1 MLLYLFS
8 GTLIG
13 KCTNIL
19 CIYSDRFQNMGN
31 PVHRNR
37 HLFHDRLAVVFIPYC
52 CPKHF
57 FLNDISHLL
66 RRIVS
71 VLLRVSGEHRGQ
83 GTHSAAMERKIFIFL
98 PRFLMLSE
106 DSEVPDAFISVYR
119 HCDLTHIGVWR
130 QAGFRRRHRFG
141 LCRRRRR
148 QRQRQNEG
156 QRPNYFVSCVSSYF
170 K

>member
-1 MLLYLFS
+1 MTLPVSVSPRRTIVCLLRDHLVVVLLLNLPLRWVRLLVSMTTTF
-8 GTLIG
+8 
-13 KCTNIL
+13 
-19 CIYSDRFQNMGN
+19 
-31 PVHRNR
+31 PVFRC
-37 HLFHDRLAVVFIPYC
+37 FFISFLALLLVNVRTYFVSIPTDSRTWEIPYC
-52 CPKHF
+52 CPKNF

-119 HCDLTHIGVWR
+119 HCDLTHIGV
-130 QAGFRRRHRFG
+130 
-141 LCRRRRR
+141 
-148 QRQRQNEG
+148 
-156 QRPNYFVSCVSSYF
+156 
-170 K
+170 